1 MIDNSRRMPTCSKL
15 EKAPPDLKNNIIE
28 TKNIEL

>member
-1 MIDNSRRMPTCSKL
+1 MPTCSKL
-15 EKAPPDLKNNIIE
+15 EKAPPDLKINIIE